1 MKEGDRA
8 LNALDRNGIDQ
19 LNSCASE
26 ALQLCINV
34 SNLEAEVMKPFAF
47 RRKETRD
54 ATCTVRWRNELNL

>member
-19 LNSCASE
+19 LNSCAGK

-34 SNLEAEVMKPFAF
+34 RNLKAEVMKPFAF